1 MGIREV
7 QIVTKANLLAQAV
20 FTAVSLIMTTSFTQ
34 EARSADLDR
43 SVEAYGSYVLYH
55 WNKDEKLRNHPA
67 PQIITNLDPN
77 TKILGACVSNY
88 NGKLAT
94 DIGGT
99 SYCARSN
106 TIYVVQSQIDPLYKH
121 FGPAAVAYVVA
132 HEYGH
137 YLQSVFAIPYRKVI
151 SELQADCL
159 SGAILGQGAK
169 VLDITARDIINMARA
184 AYTIGSTSHGSG
196 AQRAYAVYAGFGLSP
211 EITCSAKDMQKL
223 AANQVKDPTFRK
235 LSTKRSTEGIDLD
248 RPQSHLRSISGSLF
262 GSP

>member
-1 MGIREV
+1 MK
-7 QIVTKANLLAQAV
+7 KANLLAQAV
-20 FTAVSLIMTTSFTQ
+20 FTAASLLCITSFTQ
-34 EARSADLDR
+34 EARSADLNS

-67 PQIITNLDPN
+67 PQIITDLDPN
-77 TKILGACVSNY
+77 TMILGACVSNY
-88 NGKLAT
+88 NGKLST

-99 SYCARSN
+99 SYCKRSN
-106 TIYVVQSQIDPLYKH
+106 TIYVVQSQIAPLYKH
-121 FGPAAVAYVVA
+121 FGPAAVAYVIA

-137 YLQSVFAIPYRKVI
+137 YLQSVFDLPYLAPV

-169 VLDITARDIINMARA
+169 ALDITARDIINMAQA

-211 EITCSAKDMQKL
+211 EITCSIKDIQKL
-223 AANQVKDPTFRK
+223 ANNQVKDPTFK
-235 LSTKRSTEGIDLD
+235 QLSTKRSTEGIDLD
-248 RPQSHLRSISGSLF
+248 RPQSHLRSISGSLL
-262 GSP
+262 GSL

>member
-1 MGIREV
+1 M
-7 QIVTKANLLAQAV
+7 TKARFLAQAL
-20 FTAVSLIMTTSFTQ
+20 FTAATLVFIPSLTQ
-34 EARSADLDR
+34 EARSADLDS
-43 SVEAYGSYVLYH
+43 SVEAFGSYVLYH

-106 TIYVVQSQIDPLYKH
+106 TIYVVQSQIDPLYEH
-121 FGPAAVAYVVA
+121 FGQAAVAYVIA

-137 YLQSVFAIPYRKVI
+137 YLQTVFAIPYREVI

-169 VLDITARDIINMARA
+169 ELDITAGDMINMARA
-184 AYTIGSTSHGSG
+184 AYAIGSTSHGSG

-211 EITCSAKDMQKL
+211 EITCSTKDMQKL
-223 AANQVKDPTFRK
+223 AINQVKDPTFKK
-235 LSTKRSTEGIDLD
+235 LSTKRSTESIDLD
-248 RPQSHLRSISGSLF
+248 RPQSHLRAISGSLF

>member
-1 MGIREV
+1 M
-7 QIVTKANLLAQAV
+7 TKANLLVQAV
-20 FTAVSLIMTTSFTQ
+20 FTAACLLFTPSLTK
-34 EARSADLDR
+34 EAKSADLDR
-43 SVEAYGSYVLYH
+43 SVEAFGSYVLYH
-55 WNKDEKLRNHPA
+55 WNKDKKLRNYPA
-67 PQIITNLDPN
+67 PQIITNLDAN

-99 SYCARSN
+99 SYCRRSN
-106 TIYVVQSQIDPLYKH
+106 TIYVVQSQIAPLYEH
-121 FGPAAVAYVVA
+121 FGPAAVAYVIA

-137 YLQSVFAIPYRKVI
+137 YLQSVFDIPYLKTI

-169 VLDITARDIINMARA
+169 VLDITARDIINMAQA

-211 EITCSAKDMQKL
+211 EITCSTKDMQKL
-223 AANQVKDPTFRK
+223 AANQVKDPTFKK
-235 LSTKRSTEGIDLD
+235 LSAKRSADGINLD
-248 RPQSHLRSISGSLF
+248 RPQSNLKSISGSLL